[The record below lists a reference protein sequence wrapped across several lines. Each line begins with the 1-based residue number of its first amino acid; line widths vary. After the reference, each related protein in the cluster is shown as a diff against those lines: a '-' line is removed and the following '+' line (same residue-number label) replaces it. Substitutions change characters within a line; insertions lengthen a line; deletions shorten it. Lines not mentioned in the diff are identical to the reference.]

1 MKLISILCLILYC
14 FGLTAQEVKYTLD
27 DFYLYGSAI
36 ARDDTTVMLTDN
48 LLRQTGTMWFK
59 NDIDLRKPFHIEL
72 DIFFGC
78 SDGGA
83 DGISFI
89 LHPEWSIG
97 PTGEGM
103 GVGGLSPSFRVEM
116 DTYQN
121 FHLADAHF
129 DHAALMANGISHHQL
144 GLTEPIPLL
153 PKKKNVENCTF
164 YTVSFE
170 WLPAT
175 QIFSFT
181 FNGLERIRRQV
192 DLVSLIFKDNAKVF
206 WGLGSATG
214 QKRNKHL
221 VRIRKL
227 EFTLIESL
235 NEYDQAALIDGE
247 TLILPE
253 FTFDSGSSKLPESA
267 KPILDKLMK
276 FHEQHPNHTI
286 LLESFTDAVGDES
299 SNLKLS
305 KDRVEVIA
313 KYMISKGFEKY
324 KLMYNWNGEANP
336 IDTNETE
343 QGRKNNRRIEL
354 RMKIIRA

>member
-1 MKLISILCLILYC
+1 MKLLQILWLLVCCI
-14 FGLTAQEVKYTLD
+14 GLTAQDVRYTMN
-27 DFYLYGSAI
+27 DFHLYGSATL
-36 ARDDTTVMLTDN
+36 RDDTTIMLTDN
-48 LLRQTGTMWFK
+48 LLNQTGTMWYRD
-59 NDIDLRKPFHIEL
+59 DIDLRQPFHIEL
-72 DIFFGC
+72 DVFFGC

-103 GVGGLSPSFRVEM
+103 GVGGLRPSFGVEM

-129 DHAALMANGISHHQL
+129 DHVALMANGISHHEW

-164 YTVSFE
+164 YTVSFD
-170 WLPAT
+170 WSPRT
-175 QIFSFT
+175 QIFSFK
-181 FNGLERIRRQV
+181 FNGLERIRRQI
-192 DLVSLIFKDNAKVF
+192 DLVSLIFKNNAKVF
-206 WGLGSATG
+206 WGLGAATG
-214 QKRNKHL
+214 HKRNKQL
-221 VRIRKL
+221 VRIREL
-227 EFTLIESL
+227 SFTPIESL
-235 NEYDQAALIDGE
+235 NEFDQAALLNGA

-253 FTFDSGSSKLPESA
+253 IAFETGSSTLPETA
-267 KPILDKLMK
+267 KPILDKLMR
-276 FHEQHPNHTI
+276 FQQQHPEHTI
-286 LLESFTDAVGDES
+286 LLESFTDNVGQES

-313 KYMISKGFEKY
+313 KYMISKGFEKH
-324 KLMYNWNGEANP
+324 KLMYYWNGEANP